1 MAYRYNR
8 INWQNKPNVAT
19 PISAENL
26 NKMDKGIDDND
37 KAIGDLAQ
45 LNTSNKSSLV
55 SAVNELNNKLAVQ
68 TVDLTTVLTISNPK
82 HTLQYAQ
89 AMKYGNLITLTIRV
103 VTNDKFSTTEPP
115 SFTLPIGYRPLIPV
129 RVPCMLHNNPIGNPA
144 FGYTDIGYCVIETG
158 GEFAIRNYTGST
170 ANYALVSV
178 TYIAV

>member
-37 KAIGDLAQ
+37 KAIGDLVQ
-45 LNTSNKSSLV
+45 LNTLNKSSLV
-55 SAVNELNNKLAVQ
+55 SAVNELNNKLTVQ

-103 VTNDKFSTTEPP
+103 VTNDKFSAEEPP

-129 RVPCMLHNNPIGNPA
+129 RVPCMLHNNPIDNPA
-144 FGYTDIGYCVIETG
+144 FGYTDIGYCVVDAG
-158 GEFAIRNYTGST
+158 GVFVIRNYTGST